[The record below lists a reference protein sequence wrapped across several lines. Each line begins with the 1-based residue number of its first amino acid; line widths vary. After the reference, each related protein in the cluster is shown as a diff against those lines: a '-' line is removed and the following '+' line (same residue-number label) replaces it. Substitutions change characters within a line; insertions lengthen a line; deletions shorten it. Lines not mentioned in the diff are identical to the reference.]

1 MKSRRRIV
9 KLFSKSINWKEKMD
23 LVEKQPSLTEDS
35 LSVRLVEN
43 IQILKSIYADCADI
57 KFRHFLIGNKTKA
70 LLIYIDGM
78 SDIEEI
84 DRNVLTPLM
93 QQEIIHE
100 PDIQGILE
108 KTLTVSNIKEIQY
121 IDEVINEVSLGNPV
135 ILIDHHSIAIA
146 AGLPKWEKRS
156 LQEPT
161 TETVVRGPR
170 DGFIETLSTNIVLL
184 RRKIRSPK
192 LKMKSLQIGR
202 YSQTQVVIMYIEGV
216 ADQTL
221 IEEVQNRL
229 NRIDIDGILESG
241 YIEEFIK
248 DHPYSPFP
256 LMLDTERPDIA
267 AASLLEGNVVILTD
281 GTPFALI
288 APTTFYSLL
297 QSPEDYYEGFIIGT
311 LIRWIRYVFLL
322 VALLLPSVYVAILT
336 YHQEMIPTTLL
347 ISVAKSRE
355 QIPFPALVEALIMEV
370 AFEALREAG
379 IRLPKNI
386 GSAVSIVGAL
396 VIGQAAVSAGLVSA
410 PMVMAVAITGIA
422 SFLIP
427 RYSASIVLRILR
439 FPIMFLAGTLGLVGI
454 MLGLLTIIVHM
465 CTLRSFG
472 VPYLQP
478 LAPIRKSEL
487 KDSIIRAPWWSLK
500 KRPHWTDDYNKV
512 RQPNGQK
519 PSPLKGKE

>member
-1 MKSRRRIV
+1 MKFRKR
-9 KLFSKSINWKEKMD
+9 KLLSQIINEKSQMVLDEQQTLLSKDRLSIHLDDNVQKLE
-23 LVEKQPSLTEDS
+23 
-35 LSVRLVEN
+35 
-43 IQILKSIYADCADI
+43 SIYTDCADI
-57 KFRHFLIGNKTKA
+57 KFRYFILGNESKA
-70 LLIYIDGM
+70 VLIYVDGM
-78 SDIEEI
+78 SNVEEI
-84 DRNVLTPLM
+84 DNNLLTPLM
-93 QQEIIHE
+93 SLELEKE
-100 PDIQGILE
+100 PDIHALIE
-108 KTLTVSNIKEIQY
+108 RTLTVSNIKEIRTY
-121 IDEVINEVSLGNPV
+121 DDVVNEVSSGNPI
-135 ILIDHHSIAIA
+135 ILIDDQSKGIS
-146 AGLPKWEKRS
+146 AGIPKWEKRS

-192 LKMKSLQIGR
+192 LKMKSHQIGR
-202 YSQTQVVIMYIEGV
+202 YSQTQVVIMYIEGI

-281 GTPFALI
+281 GTPFVLI

-311 LIRWIRYVFLL
+311 LIRWLRYVFLL

-355 QIPFPALVEALIMEV
+355 QIPFPALVEALLMEV
-370 AFEALREAG
+370 SFEALREAG

-478 LAPIRKSEL
+478 LAPIRNSEL
-487 KDSIIRAPWWSLK
+487 KDSILRAPWWSFK